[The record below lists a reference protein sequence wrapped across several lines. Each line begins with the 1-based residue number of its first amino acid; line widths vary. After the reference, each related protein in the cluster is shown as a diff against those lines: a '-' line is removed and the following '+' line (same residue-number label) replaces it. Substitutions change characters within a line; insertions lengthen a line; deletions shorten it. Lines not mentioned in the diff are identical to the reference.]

1 MQNFFHSILKI
12 LQYFVTYKLGADSPE
27 LGYYPWATY
36 FLQYIGFAAQV
47 PNVIF
52 NWINVFFK
60 VG

>member
-1 MQNFFHSILKI
+1 MIMTEL